1 MRYFLLVLGV
11 TVIAVMVV
19 AGKRGDL
26 SRRPPI
32 ELFPDMDRQP
42 KLRPQAANTFFK
54 DGLSSQQPIDGAVAR
69 GSAYQDVPE
78 NTGKIPGTTN
88 WVQTIPAPV
97 TAQVMARG
105 RERYDISCAPC
116 HGAQGDGK
124 GITTKFG
131 MAVIADLHDA
141 AGRKVPQQSD
151 GQLFGTI
158 SYGKGLMLG
167 YASTLSI
174 SDRWAIVAYVRAL
187 QRSHLG
193 TIDDVP
199 ADKRADVTKPLPP
212 GAIKK

>member
-11 TVIAVMVV
+11 IVIAVMVV
-19 AGKRGDL
+19 AGKRGDI

-42 KLRPQAANTFFK
+42 KLRPQAANSFFK

-69 GSAYQDVPE
+69 GSAYQDIPE